1 MSGGMWKAVETSTR
15 EIGIGKAKGR
25 RRKGGST
32 EEERGEEEEEE
43 IEKGKNSGG
52 QKNSRGM
59 GSME

>member
-1 MSGGMWKAVETSTR
+1 METSTR